1 MEENLLTAKVKKILE
16 QMATTRVELSVMSSD
31 LEKEINILE
40 NEDEIV

>member
-1 MEENLLTAKVKKILE
+1 MGEKALTEKVKKILD
-16 QMATTRVELSVMSSD
+16 QMAATRVELSIMSSD